1 MLSVQVNLISEKLAY
16 LTPNEQRSVLVND
29 HKKTSKQVWVKKE
42 DNLCL
47 VSHTALKILN
57 TCLWYLDSG
66 CSKHMTG
73 NKTLLKEVQMGKG
86 GRITYGDGS
95 QSKVI
100 GKGIIDIPGL
110 GTSQEALYV
119 EGLKANL
126 LSISQFC
133 DNDLVVQFSKKECN
147 IFDSSGRWL
156 MGGERTADNCYGLP
170 GLTTDPQIF
179 CNKATID
186 DSELWHRRLGHLNF
200 SDMLKI
206 AGREIFKDL
215 PKMEKTGKGIYGS
228 CQLGKQTR
236 AAHKKTSGI
245 HTSKNLELLHMDLMG
260 PTRTASLGG
269 KRYILVIVDDFSRY
283 SWAIPLQ
290 EKSDAFDAAQH
301 LFKKIQVEQNCQIM
315 RIHSDHGREFENSK
329 FEEFY
334 LSYGI
339 KQEFSSPITP
349 QQNGVVERKNRVI
362 QEMARV
368 MIHSRNLAQHFWGEA
383 VNTACHII
391 NRVYLRPETNKTPY
405 EIWRGKKP
413 TVKYFKTFGSKCY
426 ILRDL
431 ENLGKFDS
439 KSDEGIFLGYS
450 TNSRAYKIFNK
461 RTETVMESINVV
473 VDDEED
479 ERPSS
484 SEESQLNTVEP
495 ALTDCTKSSP
505 NMSLEKSPSP
515 TASDTTSSTSED
527 EDISANQ
534 PKQAWVKHNPPPQT
548 PQNCK

>member
-73 NKTLLKEVQMGKG
+73 DKTLLKEVQMGKG

-110 GTSQEALYV
+110 RTSQEALYV
-119 EGLKANL
+119 EELKANL

-147 IFDSSGRWL
+147 IFDNSGRLL
-156 MGGERTADNCYGLP
+156 MGGEITADNCYGLP

-200 SDMLKI
+200 FDMLNI
-206 AGREIFKDL
+206 AGREIVNDL
-215 PKMEKTGKGIYGS
+215 TKMEKTGKGICGS

-236 AAHKKTSGI
+236 AAHKKTSGTL
-245 HTSKNLELLHMDLMG
+245 TSKNLELLHMDLMG

-269 KRYILVIVDDFSRY
+269 KIYILVIVDDFSRY
-283 SWAIPLQ
+283 CWAIPLR

-315 RIHSDHGREFENSK
+315 RIGSDHGREFENSK
-329 FEEFY
+329 FEEFC
-334 LSYGI
+334 LSYRI
-339 KQEFSSPITP
+339 KHEFSSPITP
-349 QQNGVVERKNRVI
+349 
-362 QEMARV
+362 
-368 MIHSRNLAQHFWGEA
+368 
-383 VNTACHII
+383 
-391 NRVYLRPETNKTPY
+391 
-405 EIWRGKKP
+405 
-413 TVKYFKTFGSKCY
+413 
-426 ILRDL
+426 
-431 ENLGKFDS
+431 
-439 KSDEGIFLGYS
+439 
-450 TNSRAYKIFNK
+450 
-461 RTETVMESINVV
+461 
-473 VDDEED
+473 
-479 ERPSS
+479 
-484 SEESQLNTVEP
+484 
-495 ALTDCTKSSP
+495 
-505 NMSLEKSPSP
+505 
-515 TASDTTSSTSED
+515 
-527 EDISANQ
+527 
-534 PKQAWVKHNPPPQT
+534 
-548 PQNCK
+548 